1 MKFGSLFAGV
11 GGFDLGFE
19 AAGMECCFQV
29 EWDKYCQQVLAY
41 HWPDVPRWSDVSDVK
56 GADLPPVDVITF
68 GSPCQDL
75 SVAGK
80 RAGLDGGRSNLFFEA
95 TRIIREMRDATD
107 GVFPRVAVWENV
119 PGAFS
124 SNDGHDFGSVLDG
137 LAESGALGIEW
148 GVLDARWFGVPQRR
162 RRIFVVAEFDPARA
176 FRGGE
181 PIFAIG
187 KGSPRDLEKILKE
200 RQGATNET
208 IGSIAGGGITGPLA
222 VSDLTKGQTNY
233 QSLRTGLLQVV
244 SKPIGFGHTQGID
257 IQPSEDHF
265 PTLRVGGRGHGVS
278 IDTFVNSGFSDYQSA
293 DVVGTLRGSGADLG
307 GGSESLLVLD
317 GTRVDD
323 VRVTDT
329 ETSPTLTS
337 RMGTGGNT
345 VPMMAIPINHDATT
359 ENHGNGFGVGE
370 DGDPSG
376 TLTCAVPHYVA
387 TTIAFPIQG
396 SVVGRQDHNGPGKGF
411 GENNAAMYTLALMD
425 PHFVATNYQVRRLT
439 EIECERLMGWPDN
452 HTLNRADGKKT
463 ASTQRYKM
471 CGNGVASP
479 VAKWVAEQILAAEPP
494 K

>member
-29 EWDKYCQQVLAY
+29 EWDKHCQQVLAH
-41 HWPDVPRWSDVSDVK
+41 HWPDVPRWSDVSDVN
-56 GADLPPVDVITF
+56 GAELPPVDVITF

-75 SVAGK
+75 STVGK
-80 RAGLDGGRSNLFFEA
+80 RAGIDGGRSNLFFEA
-95 TRIIREMRDATD
+95 TRIIREMRDGTD

-124 SNDGHDFGSVLDG
+124 SNEGHDFGSVLDG

-148 GVLDARWFGVPQRR
+148 AVLDARWFGVPQRR

-181 PIFAIG
+181 PLLAIG
-187 KGSPRDLEKILKE
+187 KGSARDLAKNLKE
-200 RQGATNET
+200 RADLAGET
-208 IGSIAGGGITGPLA
+208 IGSIENGGITRPLA
-222 VSDLTKGQTNY
+222 VSDLTKWQTNY

-244 SKPIGFGHTQGID
+244 ENQPIGFSHTQGLH
-257 IQPSEDHF
+257 IQPSEDVF
-265 PTLRVGGRGHGVS
+265 PTLRS
-278 IDTFVNSGFSDYQSA
+278 E
-293 DVVGTLRGSGADLG
+293 G
-307 GGSESLLVLD
+307 GGHAVAISQPLVLD
-317 GTRVDD
+317 GTRVND
-323 VRVTDT
+323 VRVTDGG
-329 ETSPTLTS
+329 TSPTLTS

-345 VPMMAIPINHDATT
+345 VPMMAIPIQ
-359 ENHGNGFGVGE
+359 GF
-370 DGDPSG
+370 
-376 TLTCAVPHYVA
+376 L
-387 TTIAFPIQG
+387 I
-396 SVVGRQDHNGPGKGF
+396 GRQDHNGPGKGW
-411 GENNAAMYTLALMD
+411 GDDNAAMYTLTQMD
-425 PHFVATNYQVRRLT
+425 PHFVATPYEVRRLT

-463 ASTQRYKM
+463 PSTQRYKM

-479 VAKWVAEQILAAEPP
+479 VAKWVAEQIMAAEPP

>member
-29 EWDKYCQQVLAY
+29 EWDKHCQQVLAH
-41 HWPDVPRWSDVSDVK
+41 HWPDVPRWSDVSDVN
-56 GADLPPVDVITF
+56 GAELPPVDVITF

-124 SNDGHDFGSVLDG
+124 SNEGHDFGSVLDG
-137 LAESGALGIEW
+137 LADSGALGIEW
-148 GVLDARWFGVPQRR
+148 AVLDARWFGVPQRR

-181 PIFAIG
+181 PLLAVG
-187 KGSPRDLEKILKE
+187 KGSPRDLEKILKKRE
-200 RQGATNET
+200 GATNG
-208 IGSIAGGGITGPLA
+208 IVGS
-222 VSDLTKGQTNY
+222 V
-233 QSLRTGLLQVV
+233 
-244 SKPIGFGHTQGID
+244 
-257 IQPSEDHF
+257 
-265 PTLRVGGRGHGVS
+265 
-278 IDTFVNSGFSDYQSA
+278 
-293 DVVGTLRGSGADLG
+293 
-307 GGSESLLVLD
+307 
-317 GTRVDD
+317 
-323 VRVTDT
+323 
-329 ETSPTLTS
+329 
-337 RMGTGGNT
+337 GTGGNT

-376 TLTCAVPHYVA
+376 TLTCAVPNYVA
-387 TTIAFPIQG
+387 TVAFPIQG
-396 SVVGRQDHNGPGKGF
+396 SLVGRQDHNGPGKGF

>member
-41 HWPDVPRWSDVSDVK
+41 HWPDVPRWSDVSDVN

-124 SNDGHDFGSVLDG
+124 SNGGHDFGSVLDG
-137 LAESGALGIEW
+137 LAESGALGVEW
-148 GVLDARWFGVPQRR
+148 AVLDARWFGVPQRR

-181 PIFAIG
+181 PLLTVG
-187 KGSPRDLEKILKE
+187 KGSARDLAKNLKK
-200 RQGATNET
+200 RADLARET
-208 IGSIAGGGITGPLA
+208 FGSIENGGITGPLA
-222 VSDLTKGQTNY
+222 VSDLTKWQTNY

-244 SKPIGFGHTQGID
+244 ENQPIGFSHTQGLH
-257 IQPSEDHF
+257 IQPSEDVF
-265 PTLRVGGRGHGVS
+265 PTLRS
-278 IDTFVNSGFSDYQSA
+278 E
-293 DVVGTLRGSGADLG
+293 G
-307 GGSESLLVLD
+307 GGHAVAISQPMILD

-323 VRVTDT
+323 VRVTEA

-345 VPMMAIPINHDATT
+345 VPMMAIPIQ
-359 ENHGNGFGVGE
+359 
-370 DGDPSG
+370 G
-376 TLTCAVPHYVA
+376 TLIGV
-387 TTIAFPIQG
+387 
-396 SVVGRQDHNGPGKGF
+396 QDHNGPGKGW
-411 GENNAAMYTLALMD
+411 GEDNGDMYTVSQTRT
-425 PHFVATNYQVRRLT
+425 HFVATPYEVRRLT

-452 HTLNRADGKKT
+452 HTLNRADGKMT
-463 ASTQRYKM
+463 PSTQRYKM

-479 VAKWVAEQILAAEPP
+479 VAKWVGEQILAAEPP

>member
-1 MKFGSLFAGV
+1 MVMVGYTIGVSNRRDEGMKFGSLFAGV

-41 HWPDVPRWSDVSDVK
+41 HWPDVPRWSDVSNVK

-124 SNDGHDFGSVLDG
+124 SNEGHDFGSVLDG
-137 LAESGALGIEW
+137 LAESGALGVEW
-148 GVLDARWFGVPQRR
+148 AVLDARWFGVPQRR

-181 PIFAIG
+181 PVLAIG
-187 KGSPRDLEKILKE
+187 KGSPRDLEKILKKRE
-200 RQGATNET
+200 SATGKT
-208 IGSIAGGGITGPLA
+208 IGSIRTGGITGSLS
-222 VSDLTKGQTNY
+222 VSDLLKGQTNN
-233 QSLRTGLLQVV
+233 QSIDTGLLQVV
-244 SKPIGFGHTQGID
+244 QNPII
-257 IQPSEDHF
+257 
-265 PTLRVGGRGHGVS
+265 
-278 IDTFVNSGFSDYQSA
+278 
-293 DVVGTLRGSGADLG
+293 
-307 GGSESLLVLD
+307 LD

-323 VRVTDT
+323 VRVSET

-345 VPMMAIPINHDATT
+345 VPMMAIPIQ
-359 ENHGNGFGVGE
+359 
-370 DGDPSG
+370 G
-376 TLTCAVPHYVA
+376 TL
-387 TTIAFPIQG
+387 I
-396 SVVGRQDHNGPGKGF
+396 GRQDHNGPGKGW
-411 GENNAAMYTLALMD
+411 GDDNAAMYTLTQMD
-425 PHFVATNYQVRRLT
+425 PHFIATPYEVRRLT

-452 HTLNRADGKKT
+452 HTLNRADGKT
-463 ASTQRYKM
+463 TPSTQRYKM

-479 VAKWVAEQILAAEPP
+479 VAKWVGEQILAAEPP

>member
-29 EWDKYCQQVLAY
+29 EWDPHCQQVLAY
-41 HWPDVPRWSDVSDVK
+41 RWPDVPRWSDVSDVN
-56 GADLPPVDVITF
+56 GAELPLVDVITF

-107 GVFPRVAVWENV
+107 GIFPRVAVWENV

-124 SNDGHDFGSVLDG
+124 SNEGHDFGSVLDG

-148 GVLDARWFGVPQRR
+148 AILDARWFGVPQRR
-162 RRIFVVAEFDPARA
+162 RRIFVVAEYDPARA
-176 FRGGE
+176 CRGGE
-181 PIFAIG
+181 PLLTVG
-187 KGSPRDLEKILKE
+187 KGSARDLEKMLKQ
-200 RQGATNET
+200 RADLAGQT
-208 IGSIAGGGITGPLA
+208 IGS
-222 VSDLTKGQTNY
+222 VDN
-233 QSLRTGLLQVV
+233 RCN
-244 SKPIGFGHTQGID
+244 
-257 IQPSEDHF
+257 
-265 PTLRVGGRGHGVS
+265 R
-278 IDTFVNSGFSDYQSA
+278 NN
-293 DVVGTLRGSGADLG
+293 
-307 GGSESLLVLD
+307 LVLD

-323 VRVTDT
+323 VRVTDA

-345 VPMMAIPINHDATT
+345 VPMMAIPIQ
-359 ENHGNGFGVGE
+359 
-370 DGDPSG
+370 G
-376 TLTCAVPHYVA
+376 TL
-387 TTIAFPIQG
+387 
-396 SVVGRQDHNGPGKGF
+396 VGRQDHNGPGKGW
-411 GENNAAMYTLALMD
+411 GDDNAAMYTLTQMGS
-425 PHFVATNYQVRRLT
+425 HFVATSYEVRRLT

-463 ASTQRYKM
+463 ASNQRYKM

-479 VAKWVAEQILAAEPP
+479 VAQWVAEQIMAAEPP

>member
-124 SNDGHDFGSVLDG
+124 SNGGHDFGSVLDG

-148 GVLDARWFGVPQRR
+148 AVLDARWFGVPQRR

-181 PIFAIG
+181 PLLTVG
-187 KGSPRDLEKILKE
+187 KGSPRDLEKILKK
-200 RQGATNET
+200 RQGVTGE
-208 IGSIAGGGITGPLA
+208 IVGSVANGGITGNLA
-222 VSDLTKGQTNY
+222 VSDSLKGQTNN
-233 QSLRTGLLQVV
+233 QSLDVGLLQLVE
-244 SKPIGFGHTQGID
+244 KPPIGFSHINGMD
-257 IQPSEDHF
+257 IQPSEDVF
-265 PTLRVGGRGHGVS
+265 PTMRSNSTNSVM
-278 IDTFVNSGFSDYQSA
+278 TETYVNSGFADYQPN
-293 DVVGTLRGSGADLG
+293 DLMGTLRTGGGDIG
-307 GGSESLLVLD
+307 GGSEALVVLD

-323 VRVTDT
+323 VRVTDG

-345 VPMMAIPINHDATT
+345 VPIMAIPINHDATT
-359 ENHGNGFGVGE
+359 ENHGNGFGIGE
-370 DGDPSG
+370 DGDPAG
-376 TLTCAVPHYVA
+376 TITCAAPSYVA
-387 TTIAFPIQG
+387 TSICFPIQG

-411 GENNAAMYTLALMD
+411 GENNASMYTLALMD
-425 PHFVATNYQVRRLT
+425 PHFVATDYQVRRLT

-452 HTLNRADGKKT
+452 HTLNRADGKRT
-463 ASTQRYKM
+463 PSTQRYKM

>member
-29 EWDKYCQQVLAY
+29 EWDQHCQQVLAY

-95 TRIIREMRDATD
+95 TRIIREMCDGTD

-124 SNDGHDFGSVLDG
+124 SNGGHDFGSVLDG
-137 LAESGALGIEW
+137 LAESGALGVEW
-148 GVLDARWFGVPQRR
+148 AVLDARWFGVPQRR

-181 PIFAIG
+181 PLLAVG

-200 RQGATNET
+200 RKGATNET
-208 IGSIAGGGITGPLA
+208 IGSIARGGITGSLA
-222 VSDLTKGQTNY
+222 VSDLLKSQTNN
-233 QSLRTGLLQVV
+233 QSIDTGLLQVV

-265 PTLRVGGRGHGVS
+265 PTLRVGGRVHGVA
-278 IDTFVNSGFSDYQSA
+278 IDTFVNSGFADYQSA

-317 GTRVDD
+317 GTRVND
-323 VRVTDT
+323 VRVTEA

-345 VPMMAIPINHDATT
+345 VPMMAIPIQ
-359 ENHGNGFGVGE
+359 
-370 DGDPSG
+370 G
-376 TLTCAVPHYVA
+376 TL
-387 TTIAFPIQG
+387 I
-396 SVVGRQDHNGPGKGF
+396 GRQDHNDPGKGW
-411 GENNAAMYTLALMD
+411 GDDNAAMYTLTQMD
-425 PHFVATNYQVRRLT
+425 PHFIATPYEVRRLT

-479 VAKWVAEQILAAEPP
+479 VAKWVAEQIMAAEPP
-494 K
+494 E

>member
-29 EWDKYCQQVLAY
+29 EWDKHCQQVLAY
-41 HWPDVPRWSDVSDVK
+41 HWPDVPRWSDVSDVN
-56 GADLPPVDVITF
+56 GAELPPVDVITF

-119 PGAFS
+119 PGSFS
-124 SNDGHDFGSVLDG
+124 SNEGKDFGAVLDG

-148 GVLDARWFGVPQRR
+148 AVLDARWFGVPQRR
-162 RRIFVVAEFDPARA
+162 RRIFVVAEYDPARA

-181 PIFAIG
+181 PLLAVG
-187 KGSPRDLEKILKE
+187 KGSARDFEKMLKQRE
-200 RQGATNET
+200 GSAGKTL
-208 IGSIAGGGITGPLA
+208 GSIGTGGITGALS
-222 VSDLTKGQTNY
+222 VSDLVKGQTNN
-233 QSLRTGLLQVV
+233 QSLDSGLLQV
-244 SKPIGFGHTQGID
+244 
-257 IQPSEDHF
+257 
-265 PTLRVGGRGHGVS
+265 
-278 IDTFVNSGFSDYQSA
+278 
-293 DVVGTLRGSGADLG
+293 
-307 GGSESLLVLD
+307 
-317 GTRVDD
+317 
-323 VRVTDT
+323 
-329 ETSPTLTS
+329 
-337 RMGTGGNT
+337 
-345 VPMMAIPINHDATT
+345 
-359 ENHGNGFGVGE
+359 
-370 DGDPSG
+370 
-376 TLTCAVPHYVA
+376 CAM
-387 TTIAFPIQG
+387 PIQ
-396 SVVGRQDHNGPGKGF
+396 STLVGRQDHNGPGKGW
-411 GENNAAMYTLALMD
+411 GDENAPMYTLTKAD
-425 PHFVATNYQVRRLT
+425 RHFVATSYEVRRLT

-479 VAKWVAEQILAAEPP
+479 VAQWVAEQIMAAEPP

>member
-1 MKFGSLFAGV
+1 MVGYTIGVSDRRDEGMKFGSLFAGV

-148 GVLDARWFGVPQRR
+148 AVLDARFFGVPQRR

-181 PIFAIG
+181 PLLTVG
-187 KGSPRDLEKILKE
+187 KGSARDLAKNLKKRAE
-200 RQGATNET
+200 LAGET
-208 IGSIAGGGITGPLA
+208 VGSIKNGGITGSLA
-222 VSDLTKGQTNY
+222 VSDLSKGQTNN
-233 QSLRTGLLQVV
+233 QSIGTGLLQVV
-244 SKPIGFGHTQGID
+244 ENQPIGFSHTQGLH
-257 IQPSEDHF
+257 IQPSEDVF
-265 PTLRVGGRGHGVS
+265 PTLRS
-278 IDTFVNSGFSDYQSA
+278 E
-293 DVVGTLRGSGADLG
+293 G
-307 GGSESLLVLD
+307 GGHAVAISQPMILD

-323 VRVTDT
+323 VRVTET

-345 VPMMAIPINHDATT
+345 VPMMAIPIQ
-359 ENHGNGFGVGE
+359 
-370 DGDPSG
+370 G
-376 TLTCAVPHYVA
+376 TL
-387 TTIAFPIQG
+387 I
-396 SVVGRQDHNGPGKGF
+396 GRQDHNGPGKGW
-411 GENNAAMYTLALMD
+411 GDDNGPMYTVTQSD
-425 PHFVATNYQVRRLT
+425 THFVATPYEVRRLT

-463 ASTQRYKM
+463 PSTQRYKM

>member
-1 MKFGSLFAGV
+1 VKFGSLFAGV

-29 EWDKYCQQVLAY
+29 EWDKHCQQVLAY
-41 HWPDVPRWSDVSDVK
+41 HWPDVPRWSDVSDVN
-56 GADLPPVDVITF
+56 GAELPPVDVITF

-95 TRIIREMRDATD
+95 TRIIKEMRDGTD

-124 SNDGHDFGSVLDG
+124 SNEGHDFGSVLDG

-148 GVLDARWFGVPQRR
+148 AILDARWFGVPQRR
-162 RRIFVVAEFDPARA
+162 RRIFVVAEYDPARA

-181 PIFAIG
+181 PLLAVG
-187 KGSPRDLEKILKE
+187 KGSARDLEKILKKRE
-200 RQGATNET
+200 RATNK
-208 IGSIAGGGITGPLA
+208 IVGSIGDGGITGNLA
-222 VSDLTKGQTNY
+222 VSDLLKGQTNN
-233 QSLRTGLLQVV
+233 QSLDSGLLQII
-244 SKPIGFGHTQGID
+244 KPTRIGFSHINGMD
-257 IQPSEDHF
+257 IQPSEDVF
-265 PTLRVGGRGHGVS
+265 PTMRSHSTNSVMTETYVNGG
-278 IDTFVNSGFSDYQSA
+278 FADYQSN
-293 DVVGTLRGSGADLG
+293 DLMGTLRTGGGDIG
-307 GGSESLLVLD
+307 GGSESLVVFD
-317 GTRVDD
+317 GTRVND
-323 VRVTDT
+323 VRVTGG

-345 VPMMAIPINHDATT
+345 VPMMAIPIHHDAIT
-359 ENHGNGFGVGE
+359 ENRGNGFGIGKN
-370 DGDPSG
+370 GDPAN
-376 TLTCAVPHYVA
+376 TLTVA
-387 TTIAFPIQG
+387 EQ
-396 SVVGRQDHNGPGKGF
+396 
-411 GENNAAMYTLALMD
+411 
-425 PHFVATNYQVRRLT
+425 HFVAHSYDEYNNSISQEIHHALRAGTRQSNGVLTQMQVRRLT

-479 VAKWVAEQILAAEPP
+479 VAQWVAEQIIAAEPP

>member
-29 EWDKYCQQVLAY
+29 EWDPYCQQVLAH

-56 GADLPPVDVITF
+56 GAELPPVDVITF

-95 TRIIREMRDATD
+95 TRIIREMRDGTD

-124 SNDGHDFGSVLDG
+124 SNEGHDFGSVLDG

-148 GVLDARWFGVPQRR
+148 AILDARWFGVPQRR

-181 PIFAIG
+181 PLLAVG
-187 KGSPRDLEKILKE
+187 KGSPRDLEKNLKKRTDLTGE
-200 RQGATNET
+200 
-208 IGSIAGGGITGPLA
+208 IVGSIENGGITGSLA
-222 VSDLTKGQTNY
+222 VSDLSKGQTNN
-233 QSLRTGLLQVV
+233 QSIGTGLLQVV
-244 SKPIGFGHTQGID
+244 ENP
-257 IQPSEDHF
+257 
-265 PTLRVGGRGHGVS
+265 
-278 IDTFVNSGFSDYQSA
+278 
-293 DVVGTLRGSGADLG
+293 
-307 GGSESLLVLD
+307 LVLD
-317 GTRVDD
+317 GTRVND
-323 VRVTDT
+323 VRVTGG

-345 VPMMAIPINHDATT
+345 VPMIGLEAVFTKSRRAQSKDDHETWVDGKVSPTLNSFDNTGDVYATVLI
-359 ENHGNGFGVGE
+359 ERKME
-370 DGDPSG
+370 
-376 TLTCAVPHYVA
+376 
-387 TTIAFPIQG
+387 
-396 SVVGRQDHNGPGKGF
+396 
-411 GENNAAMYTLALMD
+411 
-425 PHFVATNYQVRRLT
+425 VRRLT

-463 ASTQRYKM
+463 PSTQRYKM

>member
-29 EWDKYCQQVLAY
+29 EWDKHCQQVLAH

-56 GADLPPVDVITF
+56 GAELPPVDVITF

-124 SNDGHDFGSVLDG
+124 SNAGHDFGAVLDG

-148 GVLDARWFGVPQRR
+148 AILDARWFGVPQRR
-162 RRIFVVAEFDPARA
+162 RRIFVVAEYDPARA
-176 FRGGE
+176 CRGGE
-181 PIFAIG
+181 PILAVG
-187 KGSPRDLEKILKE
+187 KGSPRDLEKMFKQRKDL
-200 RQGATNET
+200 ANE
-208 IGSIAGGGITGPLA
+208 IVGSSTENCLENN
-222 VSDLTKGQTNY
+222 S
-233 QSLRTGLLQVV
+233 QS
-244 SKPIGFGHTQGID
+244 PIVIDRAAYNQGINAKYNMF
-257 IQPSEDHF
+257 IGEAETMPSLVAKGPHAVAQP
-265 PTLRVGGRGHGVS
+265 
-278 IDTFVNSGFSDYQSA
+278 
-293 DVVGTLRGSGADLG
+293 
-307 GGSESLLVLD
+307 LVLD
-317 GTRVDD
+317 GTRVND
-323 VRVTDT
+323 VRVTDG

-345 VPMMAIPINHDATT
+345 VPMMAIPI
-359 ENHGNGFGVGE
+359 
-370 DGDPSG
+370 
-376 TLTCAVPHYVA
+376 
-387 TTIAFPIQG
+387 QG
-396 SVVGRQDHNGPGKGF
+396 SLIGRQDHNGPGKGW
-411 GENNAAMYTLALMD
+411 GDDNAAMYTLTQMD
-425 PHFVATNYQVRRLT
+425 PHFVATPYEVRRLT

-452 HTLNRADGKKT
+452 HTLHRADGKKT

-479 VAKWVAEQILAAEPP
+479 VAKWVAEQIMAAEPT

>member
-137 LAESGALGIEW
+137 LAESGALGVEW

-176 FRGGE
+176 FRGGK

-187 KGSPRDLEKILKE
+187 KGSPRDLEKILKKRE
-200 RQGATNET
+200 SATGKT
-208 IGSIAGGGITGPLA
+208 FGSIANGGITGPLA
-222 VSDLTKGQTNY
+222 VSDLTKWQTNY
-233 QSLRTGLLQVV
+233 QSIRTGLLQVV
-244 SKPIGFGHTQGID
+244 EKPLI
-257 IQPSEDHF
+257 
-265 PTLRVGGRGHGVS
+265 
-278 IDTFVNSGFSDYQSA
+278 
-293 DVVGTLRGSGADLG
+293 
-307 GGSESLLVLD
+307 LD

-323 VRVTDT
+323 VRVSET

-345 VPMMAIPINHDATT
+345 VPMMAIPIQ
-359 ENHGNGFGVGE
+359 
-370 DGDPSG
+370 G
-376 TLTCAVPHYVA
+376 TL
-387 TTIAFPIQG
+387 I
-396 SVVGRQDHNGPGKGF
+396 GRQDHNGPGKGW
-411 GENNAAMYTLALMD
+411 GEDNGAMYTVTQSD
-425 PHFVATNYQVRRLT
+425 THFVATPYEVRRLT

-452 HTLNRADGKKT
+452 HTLNRADGKRT
-463 ASTQRYKM
+463 PSTQRYKM

-479 VAKWVAEQILAAEPP
+479 VAKWVGEQILAAEPP

>member
-29 EWDKYCQQVLAY
+29 EWDKHCQQVLAH

-56 GADLPPVDVITF
+56 GAELPPVDVITF

-124 SNDGHDFGSVLDG
+124 SNDGLDFGSVLDG

-148 GVLDARWFGVPQRR
+148 AVLDARWFGVPQRR

-181 PIFAIG
+181 PLLTVG
-187 KGSPRDLEKILKE
+187 KGSPRDLEKMFKQRKDL
-200 RQGATNET
+200 ANE
-208 IGSIAGGGITGPLA
+208 IVGSSTENCLENN
-222 VSDLTKGQTNY
+222 S
-233 QSLRTGLLQVV
+233 QS
-244 SKPIGFGHTQGID
+244 PIVIDRAAYNQGINARYNMF
-257 IQPSEDHF
+257 IGEAETMPSLVAKGPHAVAQP
-265 PTLRVGGRGHGVS
+265 
-278 IDTFVNSGFSDYQSA
+278 
-293 DVVGTLRGSGADLG
+293 
-307 GGSESLLVLD
+307 LVLD
-317 GTRVDD
+317 GTRVND
-323 VRVTDT
+323 VRVTDA

-345 VPMMAIPINHDATT
+345 VPMMAIPI
-359 ENHGNGFGVGE
+359 
-370 DGDPSG
+370 
-376 TLTCAVPHYVA
+376 
-387 TTIAFPIQG
+387 QG
-396 SVVGRQDHNGPGKGF
+396 SLIGRQDHNGPGKGW
-411 GENNAAMYTLALMD
+411 GDDNAAMYTLTQMD
-425 PHFVATNYQVRRLT
+425 PHFVATPYEVRRLT

-463 ASTQRYKM
+463 PSTQRYKM

>member
-1 MKFGSLFAGV
+1 MVGYTIGVSNRRDEGMKFGSLFAGV

-124 SNDGHDFGSVLDG
+124 SNEGHDFGSVLDG
-137 LAESGALGIEW
+137 LAESGALGVEW

-181 PIFAIG
+181 PVLAIG
-187 KGSPRDLEKILKE
+187 KGSPRDLEKIFKKRE
-200 RQGATNET
+200 SATGKT
-208 IGSIAGGGITGPLA
+208 IGSIRTGGITGSLS
-222 VSDLTKGQTNY
+222 VSDLLKGQTNN
-233 QSLRTGLLQVV
+233 QSIDTGLLQVV
-244 SKPIGFGHTQGID
+244 ERNDMK
-257 IQPSEDHF
+257 
-265 PTLRVGGRGHGVS
+265 
-278 IDTFVNSGFSDYQSA
+278 TFVNGSFADYKESE
-293 DVVGTLRGSGADLG
+293 VVGTVSAKGRSLN
-307 GGSESLLVLD
+307 GGSEALIILD

-323 VRVTDT
+323 VRVTET
-329 ETSPTLTS
+329 ETAPTLTS

-359 ENHGNGFGVGE
+359 ENHGNGFGIGE

-396 SVVGRQDHNGPGKGF
+396 SLIGRQDHNGPGKGF

-425 PHFVATNYQVRRLT
+425 PHFVATDYQVRRLT
-439 EIECERLMGWPDN
+439 EVECERLMGWPDN
-452 HTLNRADGKKT
+452 HTLNRADGKT
-463 ASTQRYKM
+463 TPSTQRYKM

-479 VAKWVAEQILAAEPP
+479 VAKWVGEQILAAEPP

>member
-29 EWDKYCQQVLAY
+29 EWDKHCQQVLAH
-41 HWPDVPRWSDVSDVK
+41 HWPDVPRWSDVSDVN
-56 GADLPPVDVITF
+56 GAELPPVDVITF

-124 SNDGHDFGSVLDG
+124 SNEGHDFGSVLDG

-148 GVLDARWFGVPQRR
+148 AILDARWFGVPQRR

-181 PIFAIG
+181 PLLAVG
-187 KGSPRDLEKILKE
+187 KGSPRDLAKNLKE
-200 RQGATNET
+200 RADLVGET
-208 IGSIAGGGITGPLA
+208 IGSIADGGITGSLS
-222 VSDLTKGQTNY
+222 VSDLLKGQTNN
-233 QSLRTGLLQVV
+233 QSIGTGLLQVV
-244 SKPIGFGHTQGID
+244 NKT
-257 IQPSEDHF
+257 
-265 PTLRVGGRGHGVS
+265 
-278 IDTFVNSGFSDYQSA
+278 
-293 DVVGTLRGSGADLG
+293 
-307 GGSESLLVLD
+307 LVLD

-323 VRVTDT
+323 VRVT
-329 ETSPTLTS
+329 EAHTSPTLTS

-345 VPMMAIPINHDATT
+345 VPMMAIPI
-359 ENHGNGFGVGE
+359 
-370 DGDPSG
+370 
-376 TLTCAVPHYVA
+376 
-387 TTIAFPIQG
+387 QG
-396 SVVGRQDHNGPGKGF
+396 SLIGRQDHNGPGKGW
-411 GENNAAMYTLALMD
+411 GDDNAAMYTLTQMD
-425 PHFVATNYQVRRLT
+425 PHFVATPYEVRRLT

-463 ASTQRYKM
+463 PSTQRYKM

>member
-1 MKFGSLFAGV
+1 MKGKFGSLFAGV

-148 GVLDARWFGVPQRR
+148 AVLDARWFGVPQRR
-162 RRIFVVAEFDPARA
+162 RRIFVVAEFDPTRA

-181 PIFAIG
+181 PLLTVG
-187 KGSPRDLEKILKE
+187 KGSPRDLAKNLKKRADLAGE
-200 RQGATNET
+200 
-208 IGSIAGGGITGPLA
+208 IVGSIENGGITGSLA
-222 VSDLTKGQTNY
+222 VSDLSKGQTNN
-233 QSLRTGLLQVV
+233 QSIGTGLLQVV
-244 SKPIGFGHTQGID
+244 EKNQIAFSHTAGLN
-257 IQPSEDHF
+257 IQPSNDVF
-265 PTLRVGGRGHGVS
+265 PVLKARCNVAIS
-278 IDTFVNSGFSDYQSA
+278 QPII
-293 DVVGTLRGSGADLG
+293 
-307 GGSESLLVLD
+307 LD

-323 VRVTDT
+323 VRVTET

-345 VPMMAIPINHDATT
+345 VPMMAIPI
-359 ENHGNGFGVGE
+359 
-370 DGDPSG
+370 
-376 TLTCAVPHYVA
+376 
-387 TTIAFPIQG
+387 QG
-396 SVVGRQDHNGPGKGF
+396 SLIGRQDHNGPGKGW
-411 GENNAAMYTLALMD
+411 GDDNAAMYTLTQMD
-425 PHFVATNYQVRRLT
+425 PHFVATPYEVRRLT

-479 VAKWVAEQILAAEPP
+479 VAKWVAEKILAAEPP

>member
-1 MKFGSLFAGV
+1 MVGYIIGVSHRRDEGMKFGSLFAGV

-29 EWDKYCQQVLAY
+29 EWDKHCQQVLAY
-41 HWPDVPRWSDVSDVK
+41 HWPDVPRWSDVSDVD

-124 SNDGHDFGSVLDG
+124 SNGGHDFGSVLDG

-187 KGSPRDLEKILKE
+187 KGSPRDIEKILKE
-200 RQGATNET
+200 RESSTNET
-208 IGSIAGGGITGPLA
+208 VGSIGTGGITGSLA
-222 VSDLTKGQTNY
+222 VSDLIKGQTNN
-233 QSLRTGLLQVV
+233 QSIDTGLLQVV

-265 PTLRVGGRGHGVS
+265 PTLR
-278 IDTFVNSGFSDYQSA
+278 
-293 DVVGTLRGSGADLG
+293 GSGGDVG
-307 GGSESLLVLD
+307 GGSVSLVVLD

-323 VRVTDT
+323 VRVTDG

-439 EIECERLMGWPDN
+439 EVECERLMGWPDN

-479 VAKWVAEQILAAEPP
+479 VAKWVAQQIMAAEPL

>member
-1 MKFGSLFAGV
+1 MVGYTIGVSNRRDEGMKFGSLFAGV

-29 EWDKYCQQVLAY
+29 EWDKHCQQVLAY

-137 LAESGALGIEW
+137 LVESGALGIEW
-148 GVLDARWFGVPQRR
+148 AVLDARWFGVPQRR

-181 PIFAIG
+181 PLLTVG
-187 KGSPRDLEKILKE
+187 KGSARDLAKNLKKRADLAGE
-200 RQGATNET
+200 
-208 IGSIAGGGITGPLA
+208 IVGSVENGGITGPLA
-222 VSDLTKGQTNY
+222 VSDLTKWQTNY

-244 SKPIGFGHTQGID
+244 ENQPIGFSHTQGLH
-257 IQPSEDHF
+257 IQPSEDVF
-265 PTLRVGGRGHGVS
+265 PTLRS
-278 IDTFVNSGFSDYQSA
+278 E
-293 DVVGTLRGSGADLG
+293 G
-307 GGSESLLVLD
+307 GGHAVAISQPMILD

-323 VRVTDT
+323 VRVTET

-345 VPMMAIPINHDATT
+345 VPMMAIPIQ
-359 ENHGNGFGVGE
+359 
-370 DGDPSG
+370 G
-376 TLTCAVPHYVA
+376 TL
-387 TTIAFPIQG
+387 I
-396 SVVGRQDHNGPGKGF
+396 GRQDHNGPGKGW
-411 GENNAAMYTLALMD
+411 GDDNGPMYTVTQSD
-425 PHFVATNYQVRRLT
+425 THFVATPYEVRRLT

-463 ASTQRYKM
+463 PSTQRYKM

-479 VAKWVAEQILAAEPP
+479 VAKWVGEQILAAEPS

>member
-29 EWDKYCQQVLAY
+29 EWDKHCQQVLAY

-56 GADLPPVDVITF
+56 GAELPPVDVITF

-107 GVFPRVAVWENV
+107 GIFPRVAVWENV

-124 SNDGHDFGSVLDG
+124 SNGGHDFGSVLDG
-137 LAESGALGIEW
+137 LAESGALGVEW
-148 GVLDARWFGVPQRR
+148 AVLDARWFGVPQRR

-187 KGSPRDLEKILKE
+187 KGSARDLEKILKE

-208 IGSIAGGGITGPLA
+208 IGSIANGGITGCLLA
-222 VSDLTKGQTNY
+222 SDLLKGQANN
-233 QSLRTGLLQVV
+233 QSIDVGLLQVV
-244 SKPIGFGHTQGID
+244 SKPIRFGHTQGID

-265 PTLRVGGRGHGVS
+265 PTLRASGGGHGVS

-323 VRVTDT
+323 VRVTET
-329 ETSPTLTS
+329 ETSPIPTS

-345 VPMMAIPINHDATT
+345 VPMMAIPIQAT
-359 ENHGNGFGVGE
+359 
-370 DGDPSG
+370 
-376 TLTCAVPHYVA
+376 L
-387 TTIAFPIQG
+387 I
-396 SVVGRQDHNGPGKGF
+396 GRQDHNGPGKGW
-411 GENNAAMYTLALMD
+411 GDGNTPMYTLTKED
-425 PHFVATNYQVRRLT
+425 RHFVATNYQVRRLT

>member
-1 MKFGSLFAGV
+1 MGFLNRRDEGMKFGSLFAGV

-19 AAGMECCFQV
+19 AAGMECSFQV
-29 EWDKYCQQVLAY
+29 EWDPHCQQVLAH
-41 HWPDVPRWSDVSDVK
+41 HWPDVPRWSDVSDVN
-56 GADLPPVDVITF
+56 GAELPPVDVITF

-95 TRIIREMRDATD
+95 TRIIREMRDGTD

-124 SNDGHDFGSVLDG
+124 SNEGHDFGSVLDG
-137 LAESGALGIEW
+137 LADSGALGIEW
-148 GVLDARWFGVPQRR
+148 AVLDARWFGVPQRR

-181 PIFAIG
+181 PLLAVG
-187 KGSPRDLEKILKE
+187 KGSPRDLAKNLKE
-200 RQGATNET
+200 RADLAGET
-208 IGSIAGGGITGPLA
+208 IGSIADGGITGPLA
-222 VSDLTKGQTNY
+222 VADLTKWQTNN
-233 QSLRTGLLQVV
+233 QSIRSGLLQVV
-244 SKPIGFGHTQGID
+244 HKPIGSSHTQGLH
-257 IQPSEDHF
+257 IQPSEDFF
-265 PTLRVGGRGHGVS
+265 PTLRSEGGGHGVAIS
-278 IDTFVNSGFSDYQSA
+278 PPLI
-293 DVVGTLRGSGADLG
+293 
-307 GGSESLLVLD
+307 LD

-323 VRVTDT
+323 VRVTDG

-345 VPMMAIPINHDATT
+345 VPMMAIPI
-359 ENHGNGFGVGE
+359 
-370 DGDPSG
+370 
-376 TLTCAVPHYVA
+376 
-387 TTIAFPIQG
+387 QG
-396 SVVGRQDHNGPGKGF
+396 SLIGRQDHNGPGKGW
-411 GENNAAMYTLALMD
+411 GDDNAAMYTLTQMD
-425 PHFVATNYQVRRLT
+425 PHFVATPYEVRRLT

>member
-1 MKFGSLFAGV
+1 LGFLNRRDEGMKFGSLFAGV

-29 EWDKYCQQVLAY
+29 EWDKHCQQVLAH
-41 HWPDVPRWSDVSDVK
+41 HWPDVPRWSDVSDVN
-56 GADLPPVDVITF
+56 GAELPPVDVITF

-95 TRIIREMRDATD
+95 TRIIREMRDGTD

-124 SNDGHDFGSVLDG
+124 SNEGHDFGSVLDG

-148 GVLDARWFGVPQRR
+148 AILDARWFGVPQRR
-162 RRIFVVAEFDPARA
+162 RRIFVVAEYDPARA

-181 PIFAIG
+181 PLLAVG
-187 KGSPRDLEKILKE
+187 KGSPRDLAKNLKK
-200 RQGATNET
+200 RADLAGET
-208 IGSIAGGGITGPLA
+208 IGSIENGGITGPLA
-222 VSDLTKGQTNY
+222 VSDLTKWQTNY

-244 SKPIGFGHTQGID
+244 ENQPIGFSHTQGLH
-257 IQPSEDHF
+257 IQPSEDVF
-265 PTLRVGGRGHGVS
+265 PTLRS
-278 IDTFVNSGFSDYQSA
+278 E
-293 DVVGTLRGSGADLG
+293 G
-307 GGSESLLVLD
+307 GGHAVAISQPLVLD

-323 VRVTDT
+323 VRVTET
-329 ETSPTLTS
+329 ETAPTLTS

-345 VPMMAIPINHDATT
+345 VPMMAIPI
-359 ENHGNGFGVGE
+359 
-370 DGDPSG
+370 
-376 TLTCAVPHYVA
+376 
-387 TTIAFPIQG
+387 QG
-396 SVVGRQDHNGPGKGF
+396 SLIGRQDHNGPGKGW
-411 GENNAAMYTLALMD
+411 GDDNAAMYTITQMD
-425 PHFVATNYQVRRLT
+425 PHFVATPYEVRRLT

-452 HTLNRADGKKT
+452 HTLHRADGKKT

>member
-1 MKFGSLFAGV
+1 MVGYTIGVSNRRDEGMKFGSLFAGV

-29 EWDKYCQQVLAY
+29 EWDKHCQQVLAH

-56 GADLPPVDVITF
+56 GAELPPVDVITF

-124 SNDGHDFGSVLDG
+124 SNEGHDFGSVLDG

-148 GVLDARWFGVPQRR
+148 AVLDARWFGVPQRR

-176 FRGGE
+176 CRGGE
-181 PIFAIG
+181 PLLAVG
-187 KGSPRDLEKILKE
+187 KGSPRDLEKNLKQRADITE
-200 RQGATNET
+200 ET
-208 IGSIAGGGITGPLA
+208 IGSIATGGITGSLS
-222 VSDLTKGQTNY
+222 VSDLLKGQTNN
-233 QSLRTGLLQVV
+233 QSISTGLLQVC
-244 SKPIGFGHTQGID
+244 
-257 IQPSEDHF
+257 
-265 PTLRVGGRGHGVS
+265 
-278 IDTFVNSGFSDYQSA
+278 
-293 DVVGTLRGSGADLG
+293 
-307 GGSESLLVLD
+307 
-317 GTRVDD
+317 
-323 VRVTDT
+323 
-329 ETSPTLTS
+329 
-337 RMGTGGNT
+337 
-345 VPMMAIPINHDATT
+345 AI
-359 ENHGNGFGVGE
+359 
-370 DGDPSG
+370 
-376 TLTCAVPHYVA
+376 
-387 TTIAFPIQG
+387 PIQG
-396 SVVGRQDHNGPGKGF
+396 SLIGRQDHNGPGKGW
-411 GENNAAMYTLALMD
+411 GDDNAAMYTITQMD
-425 PHFVATNYQVRRLT
+425 PHFVATPYQVRRLT

>member
-1 MKFGSLFAGV
+1 MVGYTIGVLNRRDEGMKFGSLFAGV

-124 SNDGHDFGSVLDG
+124 SNEGHDFGSVLDG

-181 PIFAIG
+181 PVLAIG

-200 RQGATNET
+200 RQGATGKT
-208 IGSIAGGGITGPLA
+208 IGSIRTGGITGSLS
-222 VSDLTKGQTNY
+222 VSDLLKGQTNN
-233 QSLRTGLLQVV
+233 QSIDTGLLQVV
-244 SKPIGFGHTQGID
+244 KRND
-257 IQPSEDHF
+257 MK
-265 PTLRVGGRGHGVS
+265 
-278 IDTFVNSGFSDYQSA
+278 TFVNGSFADYKESE
-293 DVVGTLRGSGADLG
+293 VVGTVSAKGRSLN
-307 GGSESLLVLD
+307 GGSEALIILD

-323 VRVTDT
+323 VRVTET

-345 VPMMAIPINHDATT
+345 VPMMAIPIQ
-359 ENHGNGFGVGE
+359 
-370 DGDPSG
+370 G
-376 TLTCAVPHYVA
+376 TL
-387 TTIAFPIQG
+387 I
-396 SVVGRQDHNGPGKGF
+396 GRQDHNGPGKGW
-411 GENNAAMYTLALMD
+411 GDDNGPMYTVTQSD
-425 PHFVATNYQVRRLT
+425 THFVATPYEVRRLT

-452 HTLNRADGKKT
+452 HTLNRADGKT
-463 ASTQRYKM
+463 TPSTQRYKM

-479 VAKWVAEQILAAEPP
+479 VAKWVGEQILAAEPP

>member
-56 GADLPPVDVITF
+56 GAELPPVDVITF

-124 SNDGHDFGSVLDG
+124 SNEGHDFGSVLDG
-137 LAESGALGIEW
+137 LAESGALGVEW
-148 GVLDARWFGVPQRR
+148 AVLDARWFGVPQRR
-162 RRIFVVAEFDPARA
+162 RRVFVVAEFDPARA

-187 KGSPRDLEKILKE
+187 KGSPRDLEKILKKRE
-200 RQGATNET
+200 SATGKT
-208 IGSIAGGGITGPLA
+208 IGSIRTGGITGSLS
-222 VSDLTKGQTNY
+222 VSDLLKGQTNN
-233 QSLRTGLLQVV
+233 QSIDTGLLQVV
-244 SKPIGFGHTQGID
+244 QNPII
-257 IQPSEDHF
+257 
-265 PTLRVGGRGHGVS
+265 
-278 IDTFVNSGFSDYQSA
+278 
-293 DVVGTLRGSGADLG
+293 
-307 GGSESLLVLD
+307 LD

-323 VRVTDT
+323 VRVTET
-329 ETSPTLTS
+329 ETAPTLTS

-359 ENHGNGFGVGE
+359 ENHGNGFGIGE

-396 SVVGRQDHNGPGKGF
+396 SLIGRQDHNGPGKGF

-425 PHFVATNYQVRRLT
+425 PHFVATDYQVRRLT
-439 EIECERLMGWPDN
+439 EVECERLMGWPDN
-452 HTLNRADGKKT
+452 HTLNRADGKT
-463 ASTQRYKM
+463 TPSTQRYKM

-479 VAKWVAEQILAAEPP
+479 VAKWVGEQILAAEPP